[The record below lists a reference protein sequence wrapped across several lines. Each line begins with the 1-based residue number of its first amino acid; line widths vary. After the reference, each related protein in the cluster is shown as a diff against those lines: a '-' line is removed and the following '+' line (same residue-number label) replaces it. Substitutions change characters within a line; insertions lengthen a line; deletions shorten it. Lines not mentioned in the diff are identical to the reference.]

1 MRGTVTSASLTD
13 VIQHCRASD
22 WPADL
27 VSVTGDLI
35 QDESAGA
42 YQRFIELISPLQLPV
57 HCVPGN
63 HDIRKLMQEAISA
76 PPFYYCD
83 ATEMENWLI
92 VGLDSCESD
101 RAGGAIDAAE
111 YQRLDQAID
120 SSDAD
125 HVMLCLHHPPV
136 AMGSAWLD
144 TVGLDEPEVFF
155 ERVGASGKVR
165 LAIFGHVHQAYDR
178 EHHGVQIISTPST
191 CSQFK
196 PGSEDFAVDER
207 PPAYRR
213 IYLHADGQ
221 FETELVWVGDA

>member
-1 MRGTVTSASLTD
+1 MRGIVTSASLTD

-27 VSVTGDLI
+27 VSVTGDLS

-63 HDIRKLMQEAISA
+63 HDVRKLMREAISA
-76 PPFYYCD
+76 PPFYYCA

-125 HVMLCLHHPPV
+125 NVMLCLHHPPV
-136 AMGSAWLD
+136 PMGSAWLD
-144 TVGLDEPEVFF
+144 TVSLDEPDIFF

-196 PGSEDFAVDER
+196 PGSDDFAVDER

>member
-1 MRGTVTSASLTD
+1 MQDDSA
-13 VIQHCRASD
+13 A
-22 WPADL
+22 
-27 VSVTGDLI
+27 
-35 QDESAGA
+35 A

-63 HDIRKLMQEAISA
+63 HDDRNLMREAINA

-83 ATEMENWLI
+83 ATEIENWLI
-92 VGLDSCESD
+92 VGVDSCESD
-101 RAGGAIDAAE
+101 RADGAIDASE
-111 YQRLDQAID
+111 YQRLDEAID
-120 SSDAD
+120 SSDAE
-125 HVMLCLHHPPV
+125 HVMVCLHHPPV

-144 TVGLDEPEVFF
+144 TVGLAEPEVFF

-165 LAIFGHVHQAYDR
+165 LAIFGHVHQAYDS

-191 CSQFK
+191 CHQFK
-196 PGSEDFAVDER
+196 PGSDDFAVDER

-213 IYLHADGQ
+213 IYLHADGR